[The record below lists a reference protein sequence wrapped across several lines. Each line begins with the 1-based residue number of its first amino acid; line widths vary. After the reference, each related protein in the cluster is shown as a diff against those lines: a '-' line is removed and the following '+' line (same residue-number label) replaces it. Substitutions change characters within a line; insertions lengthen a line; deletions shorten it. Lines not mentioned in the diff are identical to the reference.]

1 VNQLKTIDAE
11 TLLATPLRPVHF
23 LVDRLLP
30 PGLHLLAGAPKIGK
44 SWLMMQLCLKVAT
57 GIPLFEFQTL
67 QSDVLYL
74 CLEDTLHRIQ
84 SRLFRVT
91 DTAPENLHFSI
102 MADSLDNG
110 LTEQIGGFLAR
121 HPQTRLII
129 IDTLQRVRG
138 IHADGNAYAND
149 YKDISLLKGLADQH
163 HIAIILVHHLRKMG
177 DSDPFQR
184 VSGTT
189 GLTGAVD
196 TTFVLEKA
204 PDGARLHVRGR
215 DVEHMELGLRFRDC
229 QWEMV
234 SLDTAQEIQARETP
248 RFLFLLVEFMAG
260 RMEWRGTATE
270 LLAQMEVTDVPA
282 NLATKWINQYSGTFL
297 AEHRIS
303 YTTARTN
310 TARLIK
316 LKRSDDGD
324 GHDDDSTTEKRPSPS
339 SPPSRAGP

>member
-1 VNQLKTIDAE
+1 MNPLKTIDAE
-11 TLLATPLRPVHF
+11 TLLATPLQPVHF

-91 DTAPENLHFSI
+91 DTAPENLHFAI

-110 LTEQIGGFLAR
+110 LKEEIGGFLAR

-149 YKDISLLKGLADQH
+149 YKDISLLKELADQNS
-163 HIAIILVHHLRKMG
+163 IAIILVHHLRKMG

-196 TTFVLEKA
+196 TMFVLEKA

-229 QWEMV
+229 QWEMT

-248 RFLFLLVEFMAG
+248 RFLFLLVDFMAS
-260 RMEWRGTATE
+260 RKEWRGTATE
-270 LLAQMEVTDVPA
+270 LLALMEVTDTPA

-297 AEHRIS
+297 AEQHIS

-316 LKRSDDGD
+316 LKRDDGD
-324 GHDDDSTTEKRPSPS
+324 GHDDDPTTAKRPSPS